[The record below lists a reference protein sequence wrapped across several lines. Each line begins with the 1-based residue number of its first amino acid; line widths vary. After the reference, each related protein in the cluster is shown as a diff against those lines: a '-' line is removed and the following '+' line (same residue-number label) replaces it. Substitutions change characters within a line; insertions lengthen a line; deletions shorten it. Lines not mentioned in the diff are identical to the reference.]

1 MWDRR
6 SFLFGLG
13 SLALLGCSGGEK
25 SPVAPGGKA
34 ADDVLRA
41 ALAAIEKEAGGR
53 LGAFVLDTGSGRGVG
68 HREGERFGMCST
80 FKLSLAAL
88 IFREADAGR
97 LRLDE
102 RLAFTRA
109 DLVPHSPV
117 TELHAD
123 EGGMTVEALAEA
135 AQTTSDNTAT
145 NTLLARIGGPAA
157 ITAFWRELGDT
168 GSRLDR
174 IEPQMNLVPAGEV
187 RDTVIPEGIARVAAR
202 ITTGDVLSP
211 ASRARLIEWM
221 ERTETG
227 KKRIRAGLPAG
238 WRGGDK
244 TGTANAPGMPNKTND
259 IALLMPPGGA
269 RPPLGDAVPTLRA
282 PIVVVGFLEADG
294 AYDDVRP
301 GDEAALAKLGSA
313 AVTWALGA

>member
-1 MWDRR
+1 
-6 SFLFGLG
+6 
-13 SLALLGCSGGEK
+13 
-25 SPVAPGGKA
+25 
-34 ADDVLRA
+34 
-41 ALAAIEKEAGGR
+41 
-53 LGAFVLDTGSGRGVG
+53 
-68 HREGERFGMCST
+68 
-80 FKLSLAAL
+80 
-88 IFREADAGR
+88 
-97 LRLDE
+97 
-102 RLAFTRA
+102 
-109 DLVPHSPV
+109 
-117 TELHAD
+117 
-123 EGGMTVEALAEA
+123 MTVEALAEA

-157 ITAFWRELGDT
+157 ITAFWRELGDA

-174 IEPQMNLVPAGEV
+174 MEPMMNFVPAGEV

-244 TGTANAPGMPNKTND
+244 TGTGNAPGMPNKTND
-259 IALLMPPGGA
+259 IAVLMPPGE
-269 RPPLGDAVPTLRA
+269 RA
-282 PIVVVGFLEADG
+282 PIVVVGFLEADKS
-294 AYDDVRP
+294 YDDVRP